1 MAYDDKTIEGLERD
15 RWQDEEIDRRDAVGV
30 VPEKRPP
37 ALGRWPPAA
46 AHIPSDRR
54 LGDLE
59 AELEQLT
66 MNAWGAPQRIRTAHL
81 ANERTQL
88 GRDLRSANRVAR
100 SPAPTR
106 HSTWRRERVWCSDY
120 PLNGDAIMGSRTTG
134 ILWLGAMA
142 LAGSAAAQT
151 PPAPPAIT
159 RTVVAAT
166 KLPTVTDVPLYF
178 RAVSVTLSPGEKS
191 AVSAANGILYQITGS
206 TEVSLGGE
214 AKTLSAGEGLFIAGG
229 KTAAL
234 KAGSGGPSTFLHFF
248 IAPAVDLDR
257 PAETAPAVVRELYRT
272 AAPIPDL
279 KPGGYDLNLTRV
291 TFPAQMPS
299 NPPHHRSGAAL
310 YFIISGTGA
319 NTVDGKTAE
328 RGPGSLIYEPYAL
341 VHQWGNPGNE
351 PLTFLAF
358 NINPEGVAA
367 VLPGAPAKSQ

>member
-1 MAYDDKTIEGLERD
+1 LKWE
-15 RWQDEEIDRRDAVGV
+15 
-30 VPEKRPP
+30 
-37 ALGRWPPAA
+37 
-46 AHIPSDRR
+46 
-54 LGDLE
+54 
-59 AELEQLT
+59 
-66 MNAWGAPQRIRTAHL
+66 
-81 ANERTQL
+81 
-88 GRDLRSANRVAR
+88 
-100 SPAPTR
+100 
-106 HSTWRRERVWCSDY
+106 
-120 PLNGDAIMGSRTTG
+120 AIMGLRTAG
-134 ILWLGAMA
+134 VLWLGAMA

-159 RTVVAAT
+159 RTVIAAT
-166 KLPTVTDVPLYF
+166 KLSTVTDLPLYF
-178 RAVSVTLSPGEKS
+178 KAMSVTLPPGQKS

-214 AKTLSAGEGLFIAGG
+214 DKTLGAGEALFIASG

-234 KAGSGGPSTFLHFF
+234 KAGSGGPSTFIHFL
-248 IAPAVDLDR
+248 IGTAVDLDR
-257 PAETAPAVVRELYRT
+257 PAEAVPAAVRELYRT

-319 NTVDGKTAE
+319 NTIDGKTAE
-328 RGPGSLIYEPYAL
+328 RGPGSLIYEPYGL